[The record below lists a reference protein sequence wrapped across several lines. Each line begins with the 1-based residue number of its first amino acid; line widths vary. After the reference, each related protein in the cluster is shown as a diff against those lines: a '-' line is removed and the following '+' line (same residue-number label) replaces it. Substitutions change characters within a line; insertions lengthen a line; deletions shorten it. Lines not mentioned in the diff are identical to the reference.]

1 MDQVS
6 PARPRLVS
14 VMAGALVLNASYE
27 PLCVV
32 PVRRAIVLVLNQ
44 KAEVVAEAETAMR
57 SERVVFA
64 TPSVIRLVQFV
75 RVPFRTRVP
84 LNRRA
89 IFVRDGNRCQ
99 YCSSGAENIDHVV
112 PRSRGGLHIWEN
124 VVAACQ
130 PCNAKKGDKM
140 LEQTAM
146 QLRRRPQAPH
156 ALTWVLVAVGNVR
169 PDWEPFLGIE
179 RFGALSA

>member
-1 MDQVS
+1 
-6 PARPRLVS
+6 
-14 VMAGALVLNASYE
+14 MAGALVLNASYE

-32 PVRRAIVLVLNQ
+32 PVRRAIVLVLNR
-44 KAEVVAEAETAMR
+44 KAEIVSTTDR
-57 SERVVFA
+57 PFRTERITFE

-89 IFVRDGNRCQ
+89 IFVRDANRCQ
-99 YCSSGAENIDHVV
+99 YCQATAENIDHVI
-112 PRSRGGLHIWEN
+112 PRSRGGQHVWEN

-140 LEQTAM
+140 LEQTTM
-146 QLRRRPQAPH
+146 VLRRKPQAPH

-169 PDWEPFLGIE
+169 PDWEPFLGLE
-179 RFGALSA
+179 AVQPLSA

>member
-1 MDQVS
+1 
-6 PARPRLVS
+6 
-14 VMAGALVLNASYE
+14 MAGALVLNASYE

-32 PVRRAIVLVLNQ
+32 PVRRAIVLVLNR
-44 KAEVVAEAETAMR
+44 KAEMVAAADTAMR
-57 SERVVFA
+57 SERTAFA

-89 IFVRDGNRCQ
+89 IFMRDGNRCQ
-99 YCSSGAENIDHVV
+99 YCGSGAENIDHVI
-112 PRSRGGLHIWEN
+112 PRSRGGEHVWEN

-140 LEQTAM
+140 LENTAM
-146 QLRRRPQAPH
+146 VLRKKPQAPH

-179 RFGALSA
+179 RSGALSA